1 MQKPAY
7 NSLKTGFI
15 LGIVI
20 PVVSFLGFYLVRYRS
35 IPFSEFIIYVYFR
48 DVLSSLISLNILPNL
63 ILFFIFI
70 RMDYLFSARGVLFA
84 TFLFA
89 GIVFIVKFST

>member
-15 LGIVI
+15 LGIFI
-20 PVVSFLGFYLVRYRS
+20 PLASFLGFYLVRYRS
-35 IPFSEFIIYVYFR
+35 IPFSEFITYVYLR

-70 RMDYLFSARGVLFA
+70 RMNYLLSAKGVLIA

>member
-1 MQKPAY
+1 MQKPAF

-15 LGIVI
+15 LGIVL
-20 PVVSFLGFYLVRYRS
+20 PVISFLGFYLVRYRA
-35 IPFSEFIIYVYFR
+35 IPFSEFITYVYFR
-48 DVLSSLISLNILPNL
+48 DVLSSLLSLNILPNL

-70 RMDYLFSARGVLFA
+70 RIDYLFSARGVLIA